1 MSRATRWP
9 RRSMEKG
16 GGMPGSPI
24 NEPPA
29 RDGEPPRRGRRGE
42 ALAPPVVAVVVAV
55 GLYAP
60 LPEPLLIGPRLLV
73 PAVEV
78 ALLGALVATNPRRLT
93 RQTRLSRV
101 ASLALAAVVVTTNL
115 AALGILLAELSSP
128 QAGQAGPLLL
138 AALQVWATDVI
149 GFALIYW
156 ELDRGGPVSRARR
169 ARADLPQADWR
180 FSQDENDDTVVE
192 VSAGSSA
199 RSGWIPQFVDYL
211 YVSVTNSSAF
221 SPTDTMPLTTRA
233 KALMSVQA
241 TAALLTSLLVIARAV
256 GAIQ

>member
-1 MSRATRWP
+1 MS
-9 RRSMEKG
+9 
-16 GGMPGSPI
+16 GSPI

-29 RDGEPPRRGRRGE
+29 RKTEPHRRGGQGE
-42 ALAPPVVAVVVAV
+42 ALAPPVVAVVVAA
-55 GLYAP
+55 GLYAL
-60 LPEPLLIGPRLLV
+60 LPESLLIGPRLLV

-78 ALLGALVATNPRRLT
+78 VLLVALVVTNPRRLT
-93 RQTRLSRV
+93 RQTRLSRA
-101 ASLALAAVVVTTNL
+101 ASLTLAAVVVITNL
-115 AALGILLAELSSP
+115 AALGILLGELSSP
-128 QAGQAGPLLL
+128 RAGQAGPLLL